1 MFALVEVGQPDA
13 DLVENIHGSCEE
25 QEGGNIWSGRDD
37 GRDDDNR
44 ENSVG
49 AGAIHHAEAQ
59 NPEVDQGHDNYWKF
73 KGETEDKDESGGK
86 GDIITD
92 APVIRDAQSLTP
104 VIKEVEDFRQDEKV

>member
-49 AGAIHHAEAQ
+49 SSAIHHAEAQ
-59 NPEVDQGHDNYWKF
+59 NPEVDQGHDDYWKF

-104 VIKEVEDFRQDEKV
+104 VIEEVEDFRQDEKV